1 MLASTLLSLTQG
13 LGANLISGNLTQ
25 IQGSLGATTNEATW
39 LVAAY
44 MAPNV
49 SLSLMLI
56 KIRTQYGL
64 RRFAEVGIAAFVLIS
79 LLHLFV
85 EDLHSAIA
93 IRFLG
98 GIAAAPL
105 SSLAFLY
112 MLEPFAPAKKLTLG
126 LSLAL
131 TNTSLAMPVARL
143 ISPQLLQLGQLHG
156 LYLMETALA
165 LMSFSAVYLLPL
177 TQQPRA
183 KVIEAL
189 DVVSFLL
196 IATGFG
202 MIAAVLALGRVYWWT
217 QTPFLG
223 VLLALGIASV
233 TVAAVIE
240 LNRENPLVDV
250 RWLASRQIVH
260 LTAALL
266 IFRIVLSEHATGAT
280 GFFQVLGLM
289 NEQMTALYWVILLSS
304 LAGGIACGMMMKPGR
319 EPWFHVV
326 ALALLVC
333 GALFDSRATNLTR
346 PAEMFVSQAMIAF
359 AGALFLPPAMASGLM
374 AALRKGQN
382 YILSFVIVFLSTQS
396 IGGLLG
402 SAIFGSFVTLR
413 EKFHSNVLVEH
424 VTLTDP
430 LIAQRI
436 AQLEGVYGRV
446 LTDKAHLTVQGL
458 SLLGQQATREAN
470 MLAYNDMFLLVAIIA
485 AFALAVL
492 LVHMVIAG
500 ARRGMTT
507 AIPQPAN

>member
-1 MLASTLLSLTQG
+1 M
-13 LGANLISGNLTQ
+13 
-25 IQGSLGATTNEATW
+25 
-39 LVAAY
+39 
-44 MAPNV
+44 
-49 SLSLMLI
+49 
-56 KIRTQYGL
+56 
-64 RRFAEVGIAAFVLIS
+64 
-79 LLHLFV
+79 
-85 EDLHSAIA
+85 
-93 IRFLG
+93 
-98 GIAAAPL
+98 
-105 SSLAFLY
+105 
-112 MLEPFAPAKKLTLG
+112 
-126 LSLAL
+126 
-131 TNTSLAMPVARL
+131 
-143 ISPQLLQLGQLHG
+143 
-156 LYLMETALA
+156 
-165 LMSFSAVYLLPL
+165 
-177 TQQPRA
+177 
-183 KVIEAL
+183 
-189 DVVSFLL
+189 
-196 IATGFG
+196 
-202 MIAAVLALGRVYWWT
+202 
-217 QTPFLG
+217 
-223 VLLALGIASV
+223 LLALGIASV

-374 AALRKGQN
+374 AAFRKGQN

-485 AFALAVL
+485 AFALAAL